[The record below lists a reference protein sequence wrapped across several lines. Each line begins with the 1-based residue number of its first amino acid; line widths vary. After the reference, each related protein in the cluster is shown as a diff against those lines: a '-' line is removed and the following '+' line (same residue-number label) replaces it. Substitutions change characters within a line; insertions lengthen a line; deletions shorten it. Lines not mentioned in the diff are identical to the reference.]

1 MGYTLYPKYHS
12 FAMNQSWTNMINIDF
27 TKVDFVEYYNS
38 AADKWQLN
46 NLAKTAPKAQLDALS
61 AKLHKFF
68 ECSGDECP

>member
-1 MGYTLYPKYHS
+1 
-12 FAMNQSWTNMINIDF
+12 MNQSWTNMINIDF

>member
-1 MGYTLYPKYHS
+1 
-12 FAMNQSWTNMINIDF
+12 MINIDF